1 MTGFNPVKWMVECA
15 LGEKHDENN
24 MPAPLIG
31 GNIPTVAIAS
41 MFAKKGGN
49 ITRIEGLDKLKQC
62 SNVFVDMPKQHG
74 GMVRDMATVALI
86 TMWAHNGR
94 ELADTLRMINDNFA
108 VYNENGENIL
118 IYYTDYQNIIDT
130 YYEGLKEYGI
140 TPGDAK

>member
-1 MTGFNPVKWMVECA
+1 
-15 LGEKHDENN
+15 
-24 MPAPLIG
+24 
-31 GNIPTVAIAS
+31 
-41 MFAKKGGN
+41 
-49 ITRIEGLDKLKQC
+49 
-62 SNVFVDMPKQHG
+62 MPKQHG

-130 YYEGLKEYGI
+130 YYEGLNEYGI
-140 TPGDAK
+140 TPGDTK